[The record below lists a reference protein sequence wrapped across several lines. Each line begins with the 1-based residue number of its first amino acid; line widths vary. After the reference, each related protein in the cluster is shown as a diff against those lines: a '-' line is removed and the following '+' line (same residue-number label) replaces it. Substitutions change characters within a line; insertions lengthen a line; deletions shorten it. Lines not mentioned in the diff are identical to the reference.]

1 MKGRYFTP
9 QHFHLF
15 SPYEVSLAYFLGI
28 SSSICTPYNLPLSL
42 LPPGGTTHY
51 PSNKK
56 QSTQNLK
63 MIMMLLFDGSGR
75 LTIASQLI
83 LLVLFF
89 PLAACGTASNKNG
102 GSSSLSP
109 VRELGP
115 SLAASVAGGTVIAVR
130 SSFGVLDTDGMTCK
144 DVSLDSIDNK
154 PSDGDDGSVVLLFR
168 SINDS
173 SDSNGGKSNRED
185 VGRNLTVASVFG
197 SVDSNK
203 YNNNNYNPDG
213 LAFLPNGPVSSNRN
227 NNLRVL
233 HADSGLVMAATGFAS
248 DAEHLINVAAGRVLS
263 RISVY
268 DAPAYSSLTSGKS
281 VDPHRLVREDV
292 SSMMIDA
299 AMSDGGRPWGVQLLV
314 VGQSALSRDQLL
326 DIYTIDPSGG
336 WRHRHGT
343 IAAIGRG
350 AERIAASTEDLT
362 KCRFKSN
369 GWRRALDV
377 AMNAAVDTFERNEDA
392 SNIDISSDPGRYS
405 AVVIFGKRTT
415 SRCAAVCPDVIEECY
430 KRIIFPDR
438 LEEQQADS

>member
-1 MKGRYFTP
+1 
-9 QHFHLF
+9 
-15 SPYEVSLAYFLGI
+15 
-28 SSSICTPYNLPLSL
+28 
-42 LPPGGTTHY
+42 
-51 PSNKK
+51 
-56 QSTQNLK
+56 
-63 MIMMLLFDGSGR
+63 MMLFDGSGR

-102 GSSSLSP
+102 GASSLSP

-130 SSFGVLDTDGMTCK
+130 SEK
-144 DVSLDSIDNK
+144 DK
-154 PSDGDDGSVVLLFR
+154 TSDDDDDDDDDDDGSVVFLFR

-173 SDSNGGKSNRED
+173 SENNGGKSNRGD
-185 VGRNLTVASVFG
+185 IGRNLTVASVFG
-197 SVDSNK
+197 SVDGNK

-213 LAFLPNGPVSSNRN
+213 LVFLPNGPVSSNRN

-248 DAEHLINVAAGRVLS
+248 DAEPLINVAAGRVLS

-314 VGQSALSRDQLL
+314 IGQSALSRDQLL

-362 KCRFKSN
+362 KFRTKSI

-377 AMNAAVDTFERNEDA
+377 AMNAAVNTFERNDDTP
-392 SNIDISSDPGRYS
+392 NIDTTSDPTGRYS
-405 AVVIFGKRTT
+405 AVVIFGNCGGRRTT

-430 KRIIFPDR
+430 KRVIFSDR
-438 LEEQQADS
+438 LEEQQAES